1 MSSIRGI
8 TPAGYATYD
17 AYRAPAASG
26 ANRPKPT
33 EAGSR
38 EQELTRQLDTRLT
51 DKLNR
56 IRQQI
61 TPTANSAPDSTNGIR
76 HVDILA

>member
-8 TPAGYATYD
+8 TPARYAAYD
-17 AYRAPAASG
+17 AYRAPATSG
-26 ANRPKPT
+26 ANRPKPA
-33 EAGSR
+33 EDSSR

-51 DKLNR
+51 DKINR

-61 TPTANSAPDSTNGIR
+61 APTANSAADSANGVR